1 MNHKILA
8 INPGSTSTKIAVY
21 HNAKPVFLKNILH
34 DPDQLKKFKRISD
47 QYELRKSII
56 LEELKSSHIQID
68 SIEVIVGRGG
78 LVRPIESGVYI
89 VNDRLRHDL
98 LEGVMGEHA
107 SNLGGLIAHDL
118 AQELPKCM
126 AFIADPVVVDELQ
139 DVARISGHPM
149 FQRYSI
155 FHALNQKATA
165 RAYSRLMNRKY
176 EELNLVIA
184 HMGGGI
190 SIGAH
195 RKGRVI
201 DVNQALDGEGPFSP
215 ERSGTL
221 PAGALAKLCFSGKY
235 TLDEVKRMIT
245 GEGGYIAYMGTNSAY
260 EVELLAQDGDEKARL
275 IQDAMSY
282 QIGKEIASMCAVLH
296 GDVDAIIL
304 TGGISNNP
312 MVVEYIKKMV
322 SFIAPV
328 VIYPGEDEMHAL
340 AMNGLMVLK
349 GEIKPREYDESTMVN
364 VKLPCWEP
372 RDKEKDEMMKMRD
385 E

>member
-1 MNHKILA
+1 MDHKILA

-34 DPDQLKKFKRISD
+34 DPKELSKYKRISD
-47 QYELRKSII
+47 QYEFRKNII
-56 LEELKSSHIQID
+56 LKELENSHLDIKD
-68 SIEVIVGRGG
+68 IEVIVGRGG
-78 LVRPIESGVYI
+78 LIHPIESGVYNI
-89 VNDRLRHDL
+89 NDRLRHDL

-107 SNLGGLIAHDL
+107 SNLGGLIAIDIAKDL
-118 AQELPKCM
+118 PNCK

-139 DVARISGHPM
+139 DVARIAGHPR
-149 FQRYSI
+149 FQRFSI

-184 HMGGGI
+184 HLGGGV
-190 SIGAH
+190 SVGAH
-195 RKGRVI
+195 RKGKVI

-221 PAGALAKLCFSGKY
+221 PAGALVKLCYEGTL
-235 TLDEVKRMIT
+235 TLDEMKRMIT
-245 GEGGYIAYMGTNSAY
+245 GEGGYVAYLGTNSAY
-260 EVELLAQDGDEKARL
+260 EVELLAQEGDEKASL
-275 IQDAMSY
+275 IQDGMSY

-304 TGGISNNP
+304 TGGISHNP

-349 GEIKPREYDESTMVN
+349 GEIKPKEYDESTMVN
-364 VKLPCWEP
+364 VKLPCWDS
-372 RDKEKDEMMKMRD
+372 RDREKDEMMK
-385 E
+385 

>member
-1 MNHKILA
+1 MDHKILA

-21 HNAKPVFLKNILH
+21 YNAKPVFLKNILH
-34 DPDQLKKFKRISD
+34 DPQELSKYKRISD
-47 QYELRKSII
+47 QHEFRKKII
-56 LEELKSSHIQID
+56 LTELKNSHLDIED
-68 SIEVIVGRGG
+68 IEVIVGRGG
-78 LVRPIESGVYI
+78 LIHPIESGVYNI
-89 VNDRLRHDL
+89 NDRLRHDL

-107 SNLGGLIAHDL
+107 SNLGGLIAIDIAKDL
-118 AQELPKCM
+118 PNCK

-139 DVARISGHPM
+139 DVARIAGHPR
-149 FQRYSI
+149 FQRFSI

-184 HMGGGI
+184 HLGGGV
-190 SIGAH
+190 SVGAH
-195 RKGRVI
+195 RKGKVI

-221 PAGALAKLCFSGKY
+221 PAGSLVKLCFDGSL
-235 TLDEVKRMIT
+235 TLDEIKRMIT
-245 GEGGYIAYMGTNSAY
+245 GEGGYVAYLGTNSAY
-260 EVELLAQDGDEKARL
+260 EVELLAQEGDEKASL
-275 IQDAMSY
+275 IQDGMSY

-304 TGGISNNP
+304 TGGISHNP

-349 GEIKPREYDESTMVN
+349 GEIKPKEYDESTMVN
-364 VKLPCWEP
+364 VKLPCWDS
-372 RDKEKDEMMKMRD
+372 RDREKDEMMK
-385 E
+385 

>member
-1 MNHKILA
+1 MDHKILA

-34 DPDQLKKFKRISD
+34 DPKELSKYKRISD
-47 QYELRKSII
+47 QYEFRKNII
-56 LEELKSSHIQID
+56 LKELKNSHLD
-68 SIEVIVGRGG
+68 IEEIEIIVGRGG
-78 LVRPIESGVYI
+78 LIHPIESGVYNI
-89 VNDRLRHDL
+89 NDRLRHDL

-107 SNLGGLIAHDL
+107 SNLGGLIAIDIAKDL
-118 AQELPKCM
+118 PNCK

-139 DVARISGHPM
+139 DVARIAGHPR
-149 FQRYSI
+149 FQRFSI

-184 HMGGGI
+184 HLGGGV
-190 SIGAH
+190 SVGAH
-195 RKGRVI
+195 RKGKVI

-221 PAGALAKLCFSGKY
+221 PAGALVKLCYEGTL
-235 TLDEVKRMIT
+235 TLDEMKRMIT
-245 GEGGYIAYMGTNSAY
+245 GEGGYVAYLGTNSAY
-260 EVELLAQDGDEKARL
+260 EVELLAQEGDEKASL
-275 IQDAMSY
+275 IQDGMSY

-304 TGGISNNP
+304 TGGISHNP

-349 GEIKPREYDESTMVN
+349 GEIKPKEYDESTMVN
-364 VKLPCWEP
+364 VKLPCWDS
-372 RDKEKDEMMKMRD
+372 RDREKDEMMK
-385 E
+385 